1 MQVEDLLKRRVIR
14 DSVAWVVVIMSCGN
28 HVIRKNAAH
37 AGTGVSEG
45 AASDSSD
52 LLAEQDDM

>member
-1 MQVEDLLKRRVIR
+1 MG
-14 DSVAWVVVIMSCGN
+14 CGN